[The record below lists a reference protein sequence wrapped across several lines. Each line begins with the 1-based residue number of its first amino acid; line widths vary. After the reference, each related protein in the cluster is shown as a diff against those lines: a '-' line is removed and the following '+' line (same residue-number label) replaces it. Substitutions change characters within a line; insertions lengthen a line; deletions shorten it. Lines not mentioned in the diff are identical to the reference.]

1 MRWSDIER
9 AQPRPAGVGRA
20 RLIEPGAVFVAT
32 IHHDGTARI
41 SPVEPLI
48 MDQCRL
54 ACRRR

>member
-32 IHHDGTARI
+32 PLWPRRLITLVCRARLPQ
-41 SPVEPLI
+41 SASAGKCP
-48 MDQCRL
+48 
-54 ACRRR
+54 